1 MPTAE
6 DALQDFLVNISARI
20 PGKARANELRSEL
33 LDHLECKIEFFTG
46 CGYERKQAIE
56 KAISEMGDTEHVA
69 EQMGLIHNRILHLD
83 MKSALNRIVI
93 GLLIQFFSI
102 DIGLLQSIMTLIGV
116 FLVFSG
122 ILQIRNTHVRLRH
135 ASKVSLIQCCFQAA
149 VFFLSTAPII
159 HIDESIKIYIAL
171 IAGIIQILFLS
182 MLGRGLADLVKRASD
197 GYITPEFS
205 GIETKINRIS
215 GLYLI
220 MFVLAWVGTLDQ
232 GLGTIMLIPFIILT
246 IMILSRLLKTKRFL
260 LIQQY
265 GTNVAEIRKPA
276 WIGLILAGV
285 LVLILPWIITMI
297 LYSIPDSFWGK
308 SNYVQ
313 SEQLTEAAELIGQ
326 AEVDRIKQVFADN
339 EANMEILQSL
349 PAAEFAR
356 LEGLVEIYSLIQ
368 SVNILDGSLVNHS
381 LILIKE
387 DGTVESIYWFKWLEA
402 PEKGSW
408 DTVFLPRGKWYFS
421 AEEPNSRIYIFTGD
435 EADRKMQKPVRIRPG
450 NNPHT
455 VTGEGTYNEY
465 DYFDYA
471 VAKDAGQTI
480 MICST
485 VEFWLAS
492 NIFQTL
498 HAEKPDFDYYNYS
511 AYMNSSRLGGVSNFV
526 SSDFPGCVYVS
537 RDKFKPHSYSA
548 SLQIAPLVPVH
559 GYKGFGYVQSY
570 AASVLEILG
579 RN

>member
-1 MPTAE
+1 MRTAE
-6 DALQDFLVNISARI
+6 DALQNFLVNISARI
-20 PGKARANELRSEL
+20 PGKARANELCSEL

-46 CGYERKQAIE
+46 CGYEREQAIE

-83 MKSALNRIVI
+83 MKNALNRIVI

-116 FLVFSG
+116 FLVLSG
-122 ILQIRNTHVRLRH
+122 ILQIRNTHARLRY
-135 ASKVSLIQCCFQAA
+135 ASRASLTQCCFQAA
-149 VFFLSTAPII
+149 VFLLSVAPII
-159 HIDESIKIYIAL
+159 HIDESMEIYIL
-171 IAGIIQILFLS
+171 IAGIIQIVFLS
-182 MLGRGLADLVKRASD
+182 MLGHGLADLVISASG
-197 GYITPEFS
+197 GYFTPEFS

-215 GLYLI
+215 RLYLI
-220 MFVLAWVGTLDQ
+220 MFVFAWVGTLDQ
-232 GLGTIMLIPFIILT
+232 GLSTIMLIPFIILT

-265 GTNVAEIRKPA
+265 GTNVAEIRKPT
-276 WIGLILAGV
+276 WIGLALAGI
-285 LVLILPWIITMI
+285 LVLILPWITTMI
-297 LYSIPDSFWGK
+297 MYSIPDSFWEK
-308 SNYVQ
+308 SNYVP
-313 SEQLTEAAELIGQ
+313 SGQLTEAAELIGQ
-326 AEVDRIKQVFADN
+326 TEVDRIKQVFTDN

-349 PAAEFAR
+349 PAAEFTR

-368 SVNILDGSLVNHS
+368 SVNVLDGSLENHS

-402 PEKGSW
+402 PEKGGW

-435 EADRKMQKPVRIRPG
+435 DADRRIQKPVRIRPG

-455 VTGEGTYNEY
+455 VTGEGTYTEY

-498 HAEKPDFDYYNYS
+498 HAEKPDFDFYNFS
-511 AYMNSSRLGGVSNFV
+511 VYMNSSRLGGMSNFV
-526 SSDFPGCVYVS
+526 SSDFPGCLYVS

-559 GYKGFGYVQSY
+559 GHKGFGYVQSY